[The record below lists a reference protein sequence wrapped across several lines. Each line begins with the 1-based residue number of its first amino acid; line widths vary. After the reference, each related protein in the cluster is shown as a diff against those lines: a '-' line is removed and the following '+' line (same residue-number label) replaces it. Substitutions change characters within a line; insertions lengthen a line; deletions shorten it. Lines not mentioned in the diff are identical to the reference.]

1 MDYFCFYDYIFI
13 WSSIAQVNQVVKA
26 SGVIIPDSKVHI
38 IQSSLDG
45 QIEKISVAM
54 GDKVK
59 IGDPMFLIDYDNL
72 LRLKKLA
79 KNELE
84 TRKRKVEILSSL
96 VNKGS
101 DSEFRF

>member
-1 MDYFCFYDYIFI
+1 
-13 WSSIAQVNQVVKA
+13 
-26 SGVIIPDSKVHI
+26 
-38 IQSSLDG
+38 
-45 QIEKISVAM
+45 M

-79 KNELE
+79 LNELE

-101 DSEFRF
+101 DSEFRLLDEKLQLIESQKDMISLKDNLNFLQLRQLLQEQLVRLTLLI